1 MTTTAFDTRTITNAV
16 PCTVHGIMRC
26 TICAP
31 EAEYETPSL
40 TGFVRRTAPCM
51 FCGLTIEAG
60 RQAYVTSIYARNL
73 YTVACADHRL

>member
-1 MTTTAFDTRTITNAV
+1 MTATDTRTYTDV
-16 PCTVHGIMRC
+16 CTVHGIARC

-73 YTVACADHRL
+73 YTVACAGHNL